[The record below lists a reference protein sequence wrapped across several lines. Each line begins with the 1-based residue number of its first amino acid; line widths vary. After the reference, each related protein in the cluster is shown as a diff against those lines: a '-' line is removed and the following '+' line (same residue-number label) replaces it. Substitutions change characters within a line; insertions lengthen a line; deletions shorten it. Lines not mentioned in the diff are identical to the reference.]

1 MTSTAET
8 IDHTTLARLVEA
20 GAVRGADVI
29 GHGGGWGIVIKY
41 GRTQRALA
49 TRRGDVRTFRKFETL
64 VSYLKELGISQYSV
78 NATDFDPQALKTSRV
93 RPDASE
99 RMRSAFE
106 AKAHT
111 DWVRE
116 KVAESLADPRP
127 NIPHRQV
134 MDEAQALIDSK
145 RKQRASKATS

>member
-134 MDEAQALIDSK
+134 MDEVQALIDSK